1 MKVNAQLMR
10 ILKEEIEALDYGKVT
25 VSINVAGPYVE
36 IASEKKIRIVKTEND
51 EGNSGTVPYHKG

>member
-10 ILKEEIEALDYGKVT
+10 ILKEEIEALDFGKVT

-51 EGNSGTVPYHKG
+51 EDANASYHKG